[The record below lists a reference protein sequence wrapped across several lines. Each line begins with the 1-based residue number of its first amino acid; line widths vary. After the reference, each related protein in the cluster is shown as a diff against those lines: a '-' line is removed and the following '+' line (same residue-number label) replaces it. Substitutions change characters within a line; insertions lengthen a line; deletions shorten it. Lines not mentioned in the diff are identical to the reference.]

1 MQSPP
6 IQTKVSIIVPVYN
19 AENFL
24 ERCVQ
29 SIKLQTSQN
38 WEAIFVNDGST
49 DNSLQLLYELISD
62 DSRFLVINKPN
73 AGPSSARNAGL
84 SATNAQYVTFLDADD
99 VLECN
104 FIEQTLSAVLAT
116 GCDLV
121 ATGRS
126 ILNSSYDI
134 VRNERLP
141 ISGLLPFEPKVY
153 FRDVIVAPWSKLYR
167 KDIINKY
174 NIRFPED
181 MKVAEDFVFS
191 ALYAIRIK
199 NYYSIPDSL
208 YKYCSGNQLSLTHQ
222 FARGDMPLSSYK
234 LNIEAPWRILQ
245 KLKSESELNKRIFS
259 DFVFEIYKKMWLMY
273 NTYRKSLP
281 LDKKKEITYFFKQKH
296 KDFVNYIGF
305 FKRLFLLERFFLF
318 FRIVWKLK
326 YYYKIIK
333 KFVFT
338 SRIQTF

>member
-1 MQSPP
+1 MKS
-6 IQTKVSIIVPVYN
+6 IKNNISVGIIVPVYN
-19 AENFL
+19 AEIFL
-24 ERCVQ
+24 PRCIK
-29 SIKLQTSQN
+29 SILNQTSAD

-49 DNSLQLLYELISD
+49 DKSLQLLYELIGS
-62 DSRFLVINKPN
+62 DSRFHIIDQPN
-73 AGPSSARNAGL
+73 GGPASARNTGL
-84 SATNAQYVTFLDADD
+84 NAAQTEYITFLDADD
-99 VLECN
+99 ALECN
-104 FIEQTLSAVLAT
+104 FIEQTLSAALAT

-121 ATGRS
+121 ATGRF
-126 ILNSSYDI
+126 ILNGSYDI
-134 VRNERLP
+134 VRSERLP
-141 ISGLLPFEPKVY
+141 ISGLVPFEPKEY

-174 NIRFPED
+174 NIRFPEE

-191 ALYAIRIK
+191 ALYAMRIK

-208 YKYCSGNQLSLTHQ
+208 YRYSSGNQSSLTHQ

-245 KLKSESELNKRIFS
+245 KLKSDSEVDKRIFS
-259 DFVFEIYKKMWLMY
+259 DFVFEMYKKMWLMY

-281 LDKKKEITYFFKQKH
+281 QDKKIEITCFFKQKH

-326 YYYKIIK
+326 YYYKKIK

-338 SRIQTF
+338 SRIQPL